1 MPLCGSI
8 RVTLASPIDSSG
20 STAGAGSAAGA
31 SQHQGACEN
40 SGGESTV
47 ATLAQRTQAVEE
59 RTDRLET
66 ILANFIARTD
76 DSIGRLERIIERM
89 EQEAARDPGAA
100 ARERRKTRGAR

>member
-1 MPLCGSI
+1 M
-8 RVTLASPIDSSG
+8 
-20 STAGAGSAAGA
+20 
-31 SQHQGACEN
+31 
-40 SGGESTV
+40 

-89 EQEAARDPGAA
+89 EQEAARDPGGSSPRTTEDSRSAVGLGG
-100 ARERRKTRGAR
+100 R